1 MGELITGLDI
11 GGAHLKAAQVG
22 EDGRVLAAVQVP
34 CPLWQG
40 LDRLELALGEAT
52 ARLAPVGRAATT
64 MTGELADLFPD
75 RATGVRRLVEAAA
88 AGLPHA
94 RLRIWAG
101 ARGFVDPGEAD
112 ARAAEIA
119 SANWLASATVV
130 ARRAGEA
137 LFVDLGST
145 TTDILLLA
153 AGEVRAQGT
162 SDRERLA
169 TGELV
174 YTGLTRTPLMA
185 VATRVPFAGRWVE
198 VMNEHFATMADA
210 YRVLGSLAE
219 TVDQHPAA
227 DGGEKTVEASAR
239 RLARMIGAD
248 LGEGTPEAWRQVAA
262 WFARCQRR
270 RIEEAVALQLS
281 RRVIADEAPL
291 VGAGCGRFLLKAL
304 ARDLDRPYRDFVEL
318 IDAGSIPGEW
328 AATCA
333 PAVAVALLD
342 LEDQRARG

>member
-1 MGELITGLDI
+1 MGVITGLDI

-22 EDGRVLAAVQVP
+22 QDGRVLAAVQIP
-34 CPLWQG
+34 CALWQG
-40 LDRLELALGEAT
+40 LDRLEQALAEAT
-52 ARLAPVGRAATT
+52 ARLAPVGRTAIT

-75 RATGVRRLVEAAA
+75 RVTGVRRLVEAAT
-88 AGLPHA
+88 AGLPRA
-94 RLRIWAG
+94 GLRIWAG
-101 ARGFVDPGEAD
+101 ARGFVDPSEAG
-112 ARAAEIA
+112 ARAAAIA

-130 ARRAGEA
+130 ARRTGEA

-169 TGELV
+169 MGELV

-185 VATRVPFAGRWVE
+185 VAARVPFAGRWVE

-210 YRVLGSLAE
+210 YRVLGILAE
-219 TVDQHPAA
+219 GVDQHPAA
-227 DGGEKTVEASAR
+227 DGGEKTIEASAR

-248 LGEGTPEAWRQVAA
+248 LDEGGPDAWRQVAA

-270 RIEEAVALQLS
+270 RIEDAVALQLS
-281 RRVIADEAPL
+281 RRVVGDETPL
-291 VGAGCGRFLLKAL
+291 VGAGCGRLLLKAL

-328 AATCA
+328 VSACA
-333 PAVAVALLD
+333 PAVAVALLG
-342 LEDQRARG
+342 LEDRNALG